1 MSSKERRRYIR
12 YSKNKDIDLKFNSKH
27 FKAKMLDYSLSGFRA
42 VVEDTSSLKEGD
54 IIDLV
59 INDPEIKTTGG
70 IAWTMKDGAGLKIG
84 IENIGKLQGHIKDF
98 RLADTLIG
106 LQRSRKTGILTVKNR
121 DIIKKVYI
129 ENGDM
134 VFSDSN
140 QEGDRLGDVL
150 LKEGRI
156 TIEQYN
162 HSVTEMKKTKQ
173 RQGAVLVKLGYI
185 QSQELITVVRDQVEE
200 IILSLFV
207 IEDGSFLFEEM
218 PLPTEEVITLK
229 LSAGNLI
236 YYGIKKIDSLRY
248 FISGLPSLDNILCFS
263 LEPLDLFQDI
273 RIDDEG
279 KKILSCVDGKT
290 SIKEII
296 SISQLGNLKA
306 LKTIYALL
314 NTRIANIKD
323 EYITRTELPNEVVEG
338 IVEGEEKRKIV
349 VPLRDEIEEMHKN
362 FEDLGY
368 YGVLGVKHHDSI
380 SEIKSAYYKAAKK
393 YHPDTHFHLDDDV
406 LKDKLSDIFT
416 YVYEA
421 YATLSNPQNRKEYD
435 NVSTLK
441 PARLVSKSDKARALF
456 EEGKLHLKKNND
468 ADAELLF
475 GQAVYFDSTKAEYYY
490 YYGLTLMKMNKFK
503 DAEKAISKALKL
515 DTKNANY
522 LAKLGFVY
530 LELGLPMKAKSF
542 FRQALEISPDH
553 AGASE
558 GITKIK
564 L

>member
-1 MSSKERRRYIR
+1 MSSKERRRYRR

-27 FKAKMLDYSLSGFRA
+27 FKAKMLDYSLSGVRA
-42 VVEDTSSLKEGD
+42 VVEDTSPLKEGD
-54 IIDLV
+54 IVDL
-59 INDPEIKTTGG
+59 IIRDPEIKTTGG
-70 IAWTMKDGAGLKIG
+70 IAWTIKDISGLKIG

-106 LQRSRKTGILTVKNR
+106 LQRSQKTGILTVKSG

-129 ENGDM
+129 KNGDM
-134 VFSDSN
+134 IFSASN
-140 QEGDRLGDVL
+140 QEEDRLGDLL

-173 RQGAVLVKLGYI
+173 RQGSVLVKLGYL
-185 QSQELITVVRDQVEE
+185 QPQELITVVRHQVEE

-207 IEDGSFLFEEM
+207 IEDGRFLFEEM

-236 YYGIKKIDSLRY
+236 YYGIKKIDSLRN

-279 KKILSCVDGKT
+279 KKVLSCVDGKT
-290 SIKEII
+290 TIKETI
-296 SISQLGNLKA
+296 SISRLGNLKA

-314 NTRIANIKD
+314 NTGITNIKD
-323 EYITRTELPNEVVEG
+323 EYITRTELPDEVVEE
-338 IVEGEEKRKIV
+338 IVEGEEKRKIIV
-349 VPLRDEIEEMHKN
+349 QLKNEIEEMHKKY
-362 FEDLGY
+362 EGLGY

-380 SEIKSAYYKAAKK
+380 PEIKSAYYKAAKK
-393 YHPDTHFHLDDDV
+393 YHPDMHFHLEDDV
-406 LKDKLSDIFT
+406 LKDKLNDIFT

-421 YATLSNPQNRKEYD
+421 YAMLSNPQKRKEYD
-435 NVSTLK
+435 NISTLK
-441 PARLVSKSDKARALF
+441 PARLVSKSDKAMALF
-456 EEGKLHLKKNND
+456 EEGKLHLRKNND

-475 GQAVYFDSTKAEYYY
+475 GQAAYFDSTIAEYYY
-490 YYGLTLMKMNKFK
+490 YHGLTLMKLNKFHH
-503 DAEKAISKALKL
+503 AEKAINRALKL
-515 DTKNANY
+515 DPKNANF

-530 LELGLPMKAKSF
+530 LALDLPMKAKAF

-558 GITKIK
+558 GIRKVT
-564 L
+564 